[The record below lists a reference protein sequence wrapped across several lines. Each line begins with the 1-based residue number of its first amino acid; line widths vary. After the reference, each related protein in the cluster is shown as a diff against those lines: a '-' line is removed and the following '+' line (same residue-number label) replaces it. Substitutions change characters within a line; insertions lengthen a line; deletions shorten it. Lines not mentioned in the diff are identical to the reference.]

1 MKKFL
6 LCFILIFFYPHALN
20 GHVSHYKNIKK
31 IEMEIF
37 KDGKNIGYCNYEFT
51 KNNDSIKIYNETN
64 FEVKLLGIKV
74 FSINSIGTEIYKNN
88 KLFSFNSNTLQNDK
102 KKFVNLIINEN
113 EDVFEIKGSS
123 YTGKAN
129 RNNIIGNWWNHK
141 ILESETQI
149 SPLSG
154 SVKDQVVTFL
164 GKEKVQIYG
173 KEYLAHKFSLKSKD
187 ESISENKKLD
197 FEIWLEPKK
206 NLILKVKY
214 NRMGSWEYILKN
226 VIVN

>member
-6 LCFILIFFYPHALN
+6 LCFILLLYPQGLN
-20 GHVSHYKNIKK
+20 GHVSHYKNVKK
-31 IEMEIF
+31 IEMEIL

-51 KNNDSIKIYNETN
+51 KNNGSIKVYNETN

-102 KKFVNLIINEN
+102 KKFVNLILNEN
-113 EDVFEIKGSS
+113 EDVFDIKGSS

>member
-1 MKKFL
+1 MKKFF
-6 LCFILIFFYPHALN
+6 LCFILLLYPQALN

-102 KKFVNLIINEN
+102 KKFVNLILNEN

-187 ESISENKKLD
+187 ESVSENKKLD

>member
-1 MKKFL
+1 MKRFL
-6 LCFILIFFYPHALN
+6 LCFILLFYPQSLN

-88 KLFSFNSNTLQNDK
+88 KLFSFNSNTIQNDK
-102 KKFVNLIINEN
+102 KKFVTLILNEN
-113 EDVFEIKGSS
+113 EDVFDIKGSS
-123 YTGKAN
+123 YNGKAN

-141 ILESETQI
+141 ILESKTQI

-173 KEYLAHKFSLKSKD
+173 KEYLSHKFSLKSKD

>member
-1 MKKFL
+1 M
-6 LCFILIFFYPHALN
+6 I
-20 GHVSHYKNIKK
+20 
-31 IEMEIF
+31 
-37 KDGKNIGYCNYEFT
+37 
-51 KNNDSIKIYNETN
+51 
-64 FEVKLLGIKV
+64 
-74 FSINSIGTEIYKNN
+74 
-88 KLFSFNSNTLQNDK
+88 K
-102 KKFVNLIINEN
+102 KKFVNLIFNET
-113 EDVFEIKGSS
+113 EDVFDIKGSS

-129 RNNIIGNWWNHK
+129 INNIIGNWWNHK

-154 SVKDQVVTFL
+154 SIKDQVVTFL
-164 GKEKVQIYG
+164 KKEKIQIYG

>member
-1 MKKFL
+1 
-6 LCFILIFFYPHALN
+6 
-20 GHVSHYKNIKK
+20 
-31 IEMEIF
+31 MEIF

-74 FSINSIGTEIYKNN
+74 FSINSTVTEIYKNN

-102 KKFVNLIINEN
+102 KKFVNLIFNKA
-113 EDVFEIKGSS
+113 EDVFDINGSS

>member
-6 LCFILIFFYPHALN
+6 LCFILLLYPQGLN

-102 KKFVNLIINEN
+102 KKFVNLILNEN

-187 ESISENKKLD
+187 ESVSENKKLD

>member
-6 LCFILIFFYPHALN
+6 IYFILLLYPQGLN

-102 KKFVNLIINEN
+102 KKFVNLILNEN
-113 EDVFEIKGSS
+113 EDVFDIKGSS

-154 SVKDQVVTFL
+154 SIKDQVVTFL

-226 VIVN
+226 IIVN

>member
-6 LCFILIFFYPHALN
+6 LCFILLLYPQGLN

-102 KKFVNLIINEN
+102 KKFVNLILNEN
-113 EDVFEIKGSS
+113 EDVFDIKGSS

-187 ESISENKKLD
+187 ESISENKKLN

-214 NRMGSWEYILKN
+214 NRMGTWEYILKN

>member
-6 LCFILIFFYPHALN
+6 ICFILLLYPQGLN
-20 GHVSHYKNIKK
+20 SHVSHYKNIKK

-51 KNNDSIKIYNETN
+51 KKNDSIKIYNETN

-102 KKFVNLIINEN
+102 KKFVNLILNEN

>member
-6 LCFILIFFYPHALN
+6 LCFILLLYPQGLN

-102 KKFVNLIINEN
+102 KKFVNLILNKN
-113 EDVFEIKGSS
+113 EDVFDIKGSS

>member
-6 LCFILIFFYPHALN
+6 LCFILLLYPQGLN
-20 GHVSHYKNIKK
+20 SHVSHYKNIKK

-51 KNNDSIKIYNETN
+51 RNDDTIEIYNETN

-102 KKFVNLIINEN
+102 KKFVNLILNEN

>member
-6 LCFILIFFYPHALN
+6 ICFILLLYPQGLN
-20 GHVSHYKNIKK
+20 SHVSHYKNIKK

-74 FSINSIGTEIYKNN
+74 FSINSIGREIYKNN

-102 KKFVNLIINEN
+102 KKFVNLILNEN

-123 YTGKAN
+123 FTGKAN
-129 RNNIIGNWWNHK
+129 SNNIIGNWWNHK

>member
-6 LCFILIFFYPHALN
+6 ICFILLLYPQGLN

-102 KKFVNLIINEN
+102 KKFVNLILNEN

-123 YTGKAN
+123 FTGKAN
-129 RNNIIGNWWNHK
+129 SNNIIGNWWNHK

-226 VIVN
+226 VIFN

>member
-6 LCFILIFFYPHALN
+6 ICFILLLYPQGLN
-20 GHVSHYKNIKK
+20 SHVSHYKNIKK

-102 KKFVNLIINEN
+102 KKFVNLILNEN
-113 EDVFEIKGSS
+113 EDVFDIKGSS

-154 SVKDQVVTFL
+154 SIKDQVVTFL

>member
-6 LCFILIFFYPHALN
+6 ICFILLLYPQGLN

-51 KNNDSIKIYNETN
+51 KNDDSIKIYNETN

-102 KKFVNLIINEN
+102 KKFVNLILNEN

-173 KEYLAHKFSLKSKD
+173 KEYFAHKFSLKSKN

-226 VIVN
+226 VIFN

>member
-6 LCFILIFFYPHALN
+6 LIFILLLYPQGLN
-20 GHVSHYKNIKK
+20 SHVSHYKNIKK

-51 KNNDSIKIYNETN
+51 KNDDSIKIYNETN

-74 FSINSIGTEIYKNN
+74 FSVNSIGTEIYKNN

-123 YTGKAN
+123 YAGKAN

-187 ESISENKKLD
+187 ESVSENKKLD

-214 NRMGSWEYILKN
+214 NRMGSWEYILKK

>member
-6 LCFILIFFYPHALN
+6 LCFILLLYPQGLN

-51 KNNDSIKIYNETN
+51 NNNDSIKIYNETN

-102 KKFVNLIINEN
+102 KKFVNLILNEN

-187 ESISENKKLD
+187 ENISENKKLD
-197 FEIWLEPKK
+197 FEIWLEPKQ

>member
-6 LCFILIFFYPHALN
+6 LCFILLLYPQGLN

-51 KNNDSIKIYNETN
+51 KNDDSIKIYNETN

-102 KKFVNLIINEN
+102 KKFVNLILNEN

-187 ESISENKKLD
+187 DSISENKKLD

>member
-6 LCFILIFFYPHALN
+6 LCFILLLYPQGLN

-102 KKFVNLIINEN
+102 KKFVNLILNEN

>member
-6 LCFILIFFYPHALN
+6 ICFILLLYPQGLN
-20 GHVSHYKNIKK
+20 SHVSHYKNIKK

-102 KKFVNLIINEN
+102 KKFVNLILNEN
-113 EDVFEIKGSS
+113 EDVFDIKGSS

-164 GKEKVQIYG
+164 GKEKIQIYG

-226 VIVN
+226 VLVN

>member
-1 MKKFL
+1 
-6 LCFILIFFYPHALN
+6 
-20 GHVSHYKNIKK
+20 
-31 IEMEIF
+31 MEIF

-102 KKFVNLIINEN
+102 KKFVNLILNEN
-113 EDVFEIKGSS
+113 EDVFDIKGSS

>member
-6 LCFILIFFYPHALN
+6 IYFILLLYPQGLN

-74 FSINSIGTEIYKNN
+74 FSINSVGTEIYKNN

-102 KKFVNLIINEN
+102 KKFVNLILNEN

-226 VIVN
+226 IIVN

>member
-6 LCFILIFFYPHALN
+6 LCFILLLYPQGLN

-102 KKFVNLIINEN
+102 KKFVNLILNEN
-113 EDVFEIKGSS
+113 EDVFDIKGSS

-226 VIVN
+226 VIFN

>member
-1 MKKFL
+1 MKKFFI
-6 LCFILIFFYPHALN
+6 CFILLLYPQALN

-102 KKFVNLIINEN
+102 KKFVNLILNEN

-123 YTGKAN
+123 FTGKAN
-129 RNNIIGNWWNHK
+129 SNNIIGNWWNHK

-164 GKEKVQIYG
+164 GKEKIQIYG

>member
-6 LCFILIFFYPHALN
+6 ICFILLLYPQGLN
-20 GHVSHYKNIKK
+20 SHVSHYKNIKK

-74 FSINSIGTEIYKNN
+74 FSINSTGTEIYKNN

-102 KKFVNLIINEN
+102 KKFVNLILNEN

>member
-6 LCFILIFFYPHALN
+6 ICFILLLYPQGLN
-20 GHVSHYKNIKK
+20 SHVSHYKNIKK

-51 KNNDSIKIYNETN
+51 KNNDSIEIYNETN

-102 KKFVNLIINEN
+102 KKFVNLILNEN
-113 EDVFEIKGSS
+113 EDVFDIKGSS

>member
-6 LCFILIFFYPHALN
+6 ICFILLLYPQGLN
-20 GHVSHYKNIKK
+20 SHVSHYKNIKK

-74 FSINSIGTEIYKNN
+74 FSINSIGREIYKNN

-102 KKFVNLIINEN
+102 KKFVNLILNEN
-113 EDVFEIKGSS
+113 EDVFDIKGSS

-187 ESISENKKLD
+187 ENISENKKLD

>member
-6 LCFILIFFYPHALN
+6 ICFILLLYPQGLN
-20 GHVSHYKNIKK
+20 SHVSHYKNIKK

-102 KKFVNLIINEN
+102 KKFVNLILNEN
-113 EDVFEIKGSS
+113 EDVFDIKGSS

>member
-6 LCFILIFFYPHALN
+6 ICFILLLYPQGLN
-20 GHVSHYKNIKK
+20 SHVSHYKNIKK

-37 KDGKNIGYCNYEFT
+37 KDGKNIGYSNYEFT

-74 FSINSIGTEIYKNN
+74 FSINSVGTEIYKNN

-102 KKFVNLIINEN
+102 KKFVNLILNEN

>member
-6 LCFILIFFYPHALN
+6 ICFILLLYPQGLN
-20 GHVSHYKNIKK
+20 SHVSHYKNIKK

-102 KKFVNLIINEN
+102 KKFVNLILNEN
-113 EDVFEIKGSS
+113 EDVFDIKGSS

-173 KEYLAHKFSLKSKD
+173 KEYLAHKFSLKSKN

-226 VIVN
+226 VIIN

>member
-1 MKKFL
+1 
-6 LCFILIFFYPHALN
+6 
-20 GHVSHYKNIKK
+20 
-31 IEMEIF
+31 MEIF

-51 KNNDSIKIYNETN
+51 KNDDTIKIYNETN

-102 KKFVNLIINEN
+102 KKFVNLKFNKA
-113 EDVFEIKGSS
+113 EDVFDINGSS

-197 FEIWLEPKK
+197 FEIWFEPKK
-206 NLILKVKY
+206 NLILKVRY
-214 NRMGSWEYILKN
+214 NRMGTWEYVLKN
-226 VIVN
+226 VIAN

>member
-6 LCFILIFFYPHALN
+6 ICFILFLYPQGLN

-102 KKFVNLIINEN
+102 KKFVNLILNEN

-187 ESISENKKLD
+187 ESVSENKKLD

>member
-6 LCFILIFFYPHALN
+6 IFFILLLYPQGLN
-20 GHVSHYKNIKK
+20 SHVSHYKNIKK

-102 KKFVNLIINEN
+102 KKFVNLILNEN
-113 EDVFEIKGSS
+113 EDVFDIKGSS

-187 ESISENKKLD
+187 ESVSENKKLN

>member
-1 MKKFL
+1 L
-6 LCFILIFFYPHALN
+6 FYPQSLN

-88 KLFSFNSNTLQNDK
+88 KLFSFNSNTIQNDK
-102 KKFVNLIINEN
+102 KKFVTLILNEN
-113 EDVFEIKGSS
+113 EDVFDIKGSS
-123 YTGKAN
+123 YNGKAN

-141 ILESETQI
+141 ILESKTQI

-173 KEYLAHKFSLKSKD
+173 KEYLSHKFSLKSKD

-226 VIVN
+226 IIVN

>member
-6 LCFILIFFYPHALN
+6 IYFILLLYPQGLN

-74 FSINSIGTEIYKNN
+74 FSINSVGTEIYKNN
-88 KLFSFNSNTLQNDK
+88 KLFSFNSNTVQNDK
-102 KKFVNLIINEN
+102 KKFVNLILNEN
-113 EDVFEIKGSS
+113 EDVFDIKGSS

-164 GKEKVQIYG
+164 GKEKIQIYG

>member
-1 MKKFL
+1 
-6 LCFILIFFYPHALN
+6 
-20 GHVSHYKNIKK
+20 
-31 IEMEIF
+31 MEIF

-51 KNNDSIKIYNETN
+51 KNDDSIKIYNETN

-102 KKFVNLIINEN
+102 KKFVNLILNEN

>member
-6 LCFILIFFYPHALN
+6 LCFILLLYPQGLN
-20 GHVSHYKNIKK
+20 SHVSHYKNIKK

-51 KNNDSIKIYNETN
+51 KNNESIKIYNETN

-102 KKFVNLIINEN
+102 KKFVNLILNEN
-113 EDVFEIKGSS
+113 EDVFDIKGSS

-187 ESISENKKLD
+187 ESISENKKLN

-214 NRMGSWEYILKN
+214 NGMGSWEYILKN

>member
-1 MKKFL
+1 MKKFF
-6 LCFILIFFYPHALN
+6 LCFILLLYPQALN

-51 KNNDSIKIYNETN
+51 KNDVSIKIYNETN

-173 KEYLAHKFSLKSKD
+173 KEYFAHKFSLKSKN

-226 VIVN
+226 VIFN